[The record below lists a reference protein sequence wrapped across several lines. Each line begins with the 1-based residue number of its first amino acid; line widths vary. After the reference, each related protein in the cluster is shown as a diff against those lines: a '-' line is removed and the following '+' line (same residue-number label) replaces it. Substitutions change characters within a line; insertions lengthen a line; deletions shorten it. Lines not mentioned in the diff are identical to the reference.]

1 MVVYNKEDN
10 PMKLVLIDSVYPT
23 KEGNTYVL
31 NIVVEAKQFLVIN
44 IPAMEVKGLTTTECF
59 PSTCFT
65 VKECTSL
72 NLIQLQRKEERR
84 RQKDQLKEMPSY
96 ELEGLFNK
104 MDVYHFR
111 KTSQVVLHVTDAIDK
126 IVAKIGGTLLID
138 GKNVLQSSKKQLFSR
153 IVRGPGQRAEEGVM
167 FSELEVTPSDTGL
180 EK

>member
-23 KEGNTYVL
+23 KEGNTYLL

-44 IPAMEVKGLTTTECF
+44 IPAMEVKR
-59 PSTCFT
+59 
-65 VKECTSL
+65 
-72 NLIQLQRKEERR
+72 RKEERR

-111 KTSQVVLHVTDAIDK
+111 KTSQVVLHVTDATDK
-126 IVAKIGGTLLID
+126 LVAKIGGTLLID

-167 FSELEVTPSDTGL
+167 FSELEVTPSDIGL